1 MDWKFWLK
9 DKKNF
14 LILKAFTIFNL
25 NVFDLKIQNLD
36 CSYLFINNNSKIY
49 VIYKFQTRLTKIRK
63 ISTIINIIYRDT
75 IYTPI
80 PTIDVAQFY
89 ET

>member
-1 MDWKFWLK
+1 M
-9 DKKNF
+9 
-14 LILKAFTIFNL
+14 IFNL

-36 CSYLFINNNSKIY
+36 CSYLVINNNSKIY

-75 IYTPI
+75 IL
-80 PTIDVAQFY
+80 QSLR
-89 ET
+89 

>member
-1 MDWKFWLK
+1 M
-9 DKKNF
+9 
-14 LILKAFTIFNL
+14 
-25 NVFDLKIQNLD
+25 
-36 CSYLFINNNSKIY
+36 
-49 VIYKFQTRLTKIRK
+49 RLTKIRK